1 MKILIIS
8 DIHANYPALQAVLEK
23 EGNYDKMIFL
33 GDVVDYGPHP
43 KECLTFIKENAD
55 YYVRGNHDNALGYN
69 VDCNCMGTFREYSIA
84 TREWHKTLLDENDKQ
99 FLRNMP
105 VLNKAHLDGKSF
117 FLAHASPTGDISKY
131 LNENEIVNELDDIIA
146 EYILIGHTH
155 VQYEKKVDYN
165 LIVNPGSVGL
175 ARDGGEACYA
185 IFENGKITLKRINY
199 DVDET
204 IRDLKKAPLE
214 EKIISGLT
222 KVLLHKN
229 NS

>member
-99 FLRNMP
+99 FLKNMP

-185 IFENGKITLKRINY
+185 IFENGKINRKRINY

>member
-8 DIHANYPALQAVLEK
+8 DIHANYPALQEVLAK
-23 EGNYDKMIFL
+23 ERNYDKMIFL

-84 TREWHKTLLDENDKQ
+84 TREWHKTLLDENEKQ

>member
-8 DIHANYPALQAVLEK
+8 DIHANYPALQAVLAK
-23 EGNYDKMIFL
+23 ERNYDKMIFL

>member
-99 FLRNMP
+99 FLKNMP

-185 IFENGKITLKRINY
+185 IFENGKIILKRINY

>member
-8 DIHANYPALQAVLEK
+8 DIHANYPALQAVLAK
-23 EGNYDKMIFL
+23 ERNYDKMIFL

-99 FLRNMP
+99 FLKNMP

>member
-8 DIHANYPALQAVLEK
+8 DVHANYPALQAVLEK
-23 EGNYDKMIFL
+23 DGSYDKLIFL

-43 KECLTFIKENAD
+43 KECLKFIIENAN
-55 YYVRGNHDNALGYN
+55 YYVRGNHDNALGYD

-84 TREWHKTLLDENDKQ
+84 TREWHKTLLDENDKR

-105 VLNKAHLDGKSF
+105 ILDKAHLDNKIF
-117 FLAHASPTGDISKY
+117 FLAHASPTGDIFKY

-146 EYILIGHTH
+146 EYILVGHTH
-155 VQYEKKVDYN
+155 VQYEKKVEYS

-185 IFENGKITLKRINY
+185 VFENNAITLNRVKY
-199 DVDET
+199 DVEKT
-204 IRDLKKAPLE
+204 ISDLKKAPLE
-214 EKIISGLT
+214 EKIIAGLT

-229 NS
+229 N